1 MGARRLLAAG
11 ALATLLPLTLIGCE
25 TDETTSP
32 EDGGPESW
40 APSEAQLRLDDVPP
54 SLVPT
59 STGPGEARVLACE
72 GASFPGEAFVCLS
85 RHLFAVFGKGFSDM
99 VVTMFRL
106 VSHELATHDV
116 PPGVSLT
123 FEDDPDVH
131 ITVLWE
137 HTDEGR
143 TYSVT
148 FTDAETDD
156 TVGEWE
162 WTKHLDGSASG
173 RLAMLAL
180 AMGGEEEGGPT
191 SLVYEFE
198 ANADGSEKAIGL
210 HLVAPVDEADPDAP
224 TGLAMDATKDDG
236 LWTLRYATYH
246 PNLLADAEEMGEGF
260 QGAQTTVLV
269 TAVGYAEPGSPA
281 AMNVIAVP
289 GDATSLPADAEE
301 TETVCAYVNSF
312 FDEVTITC
320 EDTNP
325 FIVSSDGEVLSGGTP
340 PDGYDG
346 LLPALDGADWV
357 TTNPAAVGESSLQF

>member
-11 ALATLLPLTLIGCE
+11 ALAALLPLTLTGCE

-32 EDGGPESW
+32 EDGTQESW
-40 APSEAQLRLDDVPP
+40 APSEAQLRLDDIPP
-54 SLVPT
+54 SMVPT
-59 STGPGEARVLACE
+59 SSGLREERVLACDS
-72 GASFPGEAFVCLS
+72 ANFPGEAFVCLS

-106 VSHELATHDV
+106 VSHELATHEV

-143 TYSVT
+143 TYSIT
-148 FTDAETDD
+148 FTDVETDE
-156 TVGEWE
+156 TVGEWA

-173 RLAMLAL
+173 RLAMLAA
-180 AMGGEEEGGPT
+180 AMGGDEEDGP
-191 SLVYEFE
+191 SSIVYEFE
-198 ANADGSEKAIGL
+198 ASADGSEKAIGL
-210 HLVAPVDEADPDAP
+210 HLVAPADETDSDAP
-224 TGLAMDATKDDG
+224 TGLAMDATKIDG

-246 PNLLADAEEMGEGF
+246 PTLLAGEEAMGEEF
-260 QGAQTTVLV
+260 QGALTTVLV
-269 TAVGYAEPGSPA
+269 TAVGYAEPASPA

-289 GDATSLPADAEE
+289 GQLTTLPADAEE

-312 FDEVTITC
+312 FDEATIEC
-320 EDTNP
+320 ADTNP
-325 FIVSSDGEVLSGGTP
+325 FVVDADGEVVSGGTP

-346 LLPALDGADWV
+346 LLPALDGAGWV
-357 TTNPAAVGESSLQF
+357 TTNPAAVGESSLSF